1 MSRLTTHVLDVSAGM
16 PAVGVRIELRA
27 LQAAASQ
34 LLAVHHTG
42 EDGRCMSP
50 LLEGERFAAG
60 RYTLTFYVGEYF
72 RGRGLEL
79 PEPAF
84 IDVAVV
90 HFGIAQVDQHYHVPL
105 LVTPWSYS
113 VYRGR

>member
-1 MSRLTTHVLDVSAGM
+1 MSKLTTHVLDVSVGS
-16 PAVGVRIELRA
+16 PAAGVRIELRA
-27 LQAAASQ
+27 LQASASQ
-34 LLAVHHTG
+34 LLGVHHTG

-50 LLEGERFAAG
+50 LLEGEHFQAG

-72 RGRGLEL
+72 RNRGLEL